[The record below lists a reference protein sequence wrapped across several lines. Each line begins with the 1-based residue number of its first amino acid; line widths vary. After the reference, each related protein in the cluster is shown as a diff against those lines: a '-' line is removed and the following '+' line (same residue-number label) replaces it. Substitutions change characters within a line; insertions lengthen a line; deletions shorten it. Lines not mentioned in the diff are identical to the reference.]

1 MRDTPKVMTSPS
13 TGKLAALAVISLFS
27 LVLAGMPSHASD
39 NTTRPGTWERL
50 GPKSGVSVYWVG
62 HSLVEVKGTT
72 DWGEHSLMTI
82 LGRLAES
89 RGLGYRMGDHTLWGT
104 PMSALWNGRPH
115 SYSRDA
121 SAMVPKRKEFERTA
135 GQYDTLVITEGLPL
149 APSLKIEYSAYY
161 LRRFY
166 CTLKQANP
174 SARVYL
180 YQTWVNFQGND
191 QYAKY
196 PPEHRFDW
204 RAEMTAQRKVWEE
217 LADTASRAEVRA
229 PGMLNRIGW
238 TSTSDGGCKIEDP
251 IFIVPAGQAFVALAD
266 HLAAQKPGEAVKLP
280 SGEPLTIS
288 HVYGNPYV
296 NWPADWPLKGDAKDI
311 DPKPVIAG
319 LKRRKPNDPHD
330 DIHASPLGVYFV
342 AAVHFATL
350 YRQSPVGLPAPAV
363 IGEDVARLL
372 QCIAWKTVVNDPRA
386 GVLGN
391 ADGCQL

>member
-1 MRDTPKVMTSPS
+1 MVPS
-13 TGKLAALAVISLFS
+13 TAKLAALAVTSF
-27 LVLAGMPSHASD
+27 LVLASVGMVSQALGD
-39 NTTRPGTWERL
+39 TARQGAWDRL
-50 GPKSGVSVYWVG
+50 GPKSDVYVFWVG

-72 DWGEHSLMTI
+72 DWGEHSLMTL

-89 RGLGYRMGDHTLWGT
+89 RGLAYRFGDHTLWGSA
-104 PMSALWNGRPH
+104 MSALWRGRPH
-115 SYSRDA
+115 SYTRDA
-121 SAMVPKRKEFERTA
+121 SEMIPKREEFKRSA

-149 APSLKIEYSAYY
+149 LPSLKNEYSAYY
-161 LRRFY
+161 LRQFY

-180 YQTWVNFQGND
+180 YQTWVNFQAND
-191 QYAKY
+191 KYSNY
-196 PPEHRFDW
+196 PPAHRFDW
-204 RAEMTAQRKVWEE
+204 RAEMIAQRKAWEE

-229 PGMLNRIGW
+229 PGMFDRIGW
-238 TSTSDGGCKIEDP
+238 TTTSDGGCKIEDP

-266 HLAAQKPGEAVKLP
+266 HLASQKPGEAVKLP

-296 NWPADWPLKGDAKDI
+296 DWPADWPLKGDAKDI
-311 DPKPVIAG
+311 DPGPTIAG
-319 LKRRKPNDPHD
+319 LKRRRPNVPHD

-342 AAVHFATL
+342 ATVHFATL

-363 IGEDVARLL
+363 IGDDVARLL

-391 ADGCQL
+391 ADECQARRD

>member
-1 MRDTPKVMTSPS
+1 MQLQTRGLSAFAVMVLCFLGCAGVSSATSDR
-13 TGKLAALAVISLFS
+13 
-27 LVLAGMPSHASD
+27 AS
-39 NTTRPGTWERL
+39 NQETWDRL
-50 GPKSGVSVYWVG
+50 GPQNDVSVLWVG
-62 HSLVEVKGTT
+62 HSLVETKGTT

-89 RGLGYRMGDHTLWGT
+89 RGLGYRFGDHTLWGSA
-104 PMSALWNGRPH
+104 MSALWRGRPH

-121 SAMVPKRKEFERTA
+121 SVMVPKREELERTA
-135 GQYDTLVITEGLPL
+135 SQYDTLVITQGLPL
-149 APSLKIEYSAYY
+149 TPSLKNEYSAYY

-191 QYAKY
+191 EHSNY
-196 PPEHRFDW
+196 PPVHRFDW

-229 PGMLNRIGW
+229 PGMFDRIGW

-251 IFIVPAGQAFVALAD
+251 ILIVPAGQAFIALAD
-266 HLAAQKPGEAVKLP
+266 HLASQKPGEAIKLP

-296 NWPADWPLKGDAKDI
+296 DWPSDWPLKGDANDI
-311 DPKPVIAG
+311 DPGPTIAG
-319 LKRRKPNDPHD
+319 LKRRRPDVPHD

-363 IGEDVARLL
+363 IGDDAARLL

-391 ADGCQL
+391 ADECQA